1 MKKQVFNPYLPIN
14 TYIPDGEPHVFGDRV
29 YVYGSHDK
37 EGGEYYCML
46 DYECWSAPVND
57 LTDWRCE
64 GVIYRAEQ
72 CPHYS
77 DERQDMYAPD
87 VVRGNDGRY
96 YLYYDL
102 AGRGGHGFDGPISV
116 AVCDTPAGK
125 FEYYGDVRY
134 PDGRPMLR
142 YIPFDPAVINDDGH
156 IWLYYGWGLG
166 YDFRNPLMQPVYH
179 KVMSKIFNKTVK
191 EIRAEKES
199 VLGANAVEL
208 EEDMLTVKTEPK
220 RILPATTM
228 APKGTPIYEH
238 SFYEAASIRKING
251 TYYFIYSSREGH
263 ELCYA
268 TSKYPDRDFKYRGVI
283 ISNGDIGYQG
293 RKAKDRLA
301 VTGTNHGSIELING
315 KYYIFYHRSTHN
327 SLSSRQGCAEE
338 IQIEPDGT
346 IRQVE
351 MTSCGLNQGP
361 LEAKGKYPAA
371 IACNLTNGRMH
382 HLSATKTNPEVPNIN
397 HDEHDRFIKGMTDGT
412 SAGFKYFYFESPVKI
427 AVKVRASGEGCFEI
441 SSGLNEKPEMKIQ
454 IHSTKTWKDFESEIV
469 WGKMGKH
476 ALFFKY
482 VGTGKIDFRDFTF
495 ITTEENN

>member
-1 MKKQVFNPYLPIN
+1 MKKQVFNPYLPLD

-72 CPHYS
+72 CRHYS
-77 DERQDMYAPD
+77 AERQDMYAPD
-87 VVRGNDGRY
+87 VVQGNDGRY

-102 AGRGGHGFDGPISV
+102 AGRDGHGFDGPISV

-125 FEYYGDVRY
+125 YEYYGDVRY
-134 PDGRPMLR
+134 SDGRPMLR

-166 YDFRNPLMQPVYH
+166 YDFSNPLMQPVYC

-191 EIRAEKES
+191 EIRSEKES

-228 APKGTPIYEH
+228 AVKGTPIYDH

-251 TYYFIYSSREGH
+251 IYYFIYSSREGH

-268 TSKYPDRDFKYRGVI
+268 ISKYPDREFEYQGVI

-293 RKAKDRLA
+293 RKAEDRLA
-301 VTGTNHGSIELING
+301 VTGTNHGSIEQING

-338 IQIEPDGT
+338 IQIEPDGR

-361 LEAKGKYPAA
+361 LETEGTYPAA
-371 IACNLTNGRMH
+371 IACNLTNGKMH
-382 HLSATKTNPEVPNIN
+382 HLSATEKNPVVPSIN
-397 HDEHDRFIKGMTDGT
+397 HDRNDRFVTAIDNGT
-412 SAGFKYFYFESPVKI
+412 SIGFKYFRFDRPVRMT
-427 AVKVRASGEGCFEI
+427 VTTRGTGDGCFEI
-441 SSGLNEKPEMKIQ
+441 STELNGKPEITVH
-454 IHSTKTWKDFESEIV
+454 IHGTEKWERFWTEDVWEKTGEY
-469 WGKMGKH
+469 
-476 ALFFKY
+476 ALFFQYK
-482 VGTGKIDFRDFTF
+482 GTGEIDFLEFEF
-495 ITTEENN
+495 S